1 MMVLQG
7 SYYYLF
13 SVLIISFSL
22 MCQAEA
28 YLTAE
33 EKATLLNEH
42 NLLRSQ
48 VNPPAANM
56 EEMVSHMY

>member
-1 MMVLQG
+1 
-7 SYYYLF
+7 
-13 SVLIISFSL
+13 

-56 EEMVSHMY
+56 EEMVSHMYWLKYILAENNYSKCKPKVSI